1 MAKGDDAIA
10 KNRNKA
16 IRKRNRRAGADSI
29 EAIQGVQAAKR
40 RRKAGTRRACEG
52 MCYTLPTPDDPFLD
66 RRDRKLQMEKKRE
79 AARKAA
85 SLEPVS
91 FVEKLGYNGKEY
103 QGGEDAGES
112 DGDVTA
118 GYDKQLKRKRG
129 KDAPADADEA
139 VVPSKKRKVDS
150 NGVGKQKLVGNGHSA
165 HMDSIVGSSG
175 IELSVKLA
183 DQKPTGIRRTPEG
196 GDIKGEV
203 TDEMVLAVLSETG
216 LMSPENS
223 GFMKGSKSGSMFGNQ
238 LVEKFWKAYSR
249 GVDVLATCSCSLED
263 RALGLVA
270 PSASHVKE
278 NRAKHGAL
286 HLPLV
291 LILVLSQDQALR
303 VRRVFRPLKKA
314 LGITSVCLHSG
325 TSLERQ
331 TDGLKSH
338 SPDVL
343 VATPDRLCE
352 LLSVQAIIL
361 SSISL
366 LVVDELSDIIEGGL
380 QSHVSKIKEYVSR
393 GARKVVLSKGY
404 PERAVIIARQL
415 VADPIARVISEKS
428 LESWSACIT
437 QIVSVFTNVN
447 KRMSK
452 MLKILQQFWYKQ
464 ERERSWGI
472 LIVVENEETIQG
484 VLPELL
490 KIGYSSASLSNSAK
504 QNIDATVKQI
514 RYGSVQALV
523 STAEV
528 VGHIPLESMVLV
540 INYSFPQS
548 MKVYEQILTGMAR
561 EHVDGVLHTF
571 CTASMASS
579 ADQLVRVLKTCLQ
592 EVPRALN
599 MLAEAASLVQLGL
612 AK

>member
-16 IRKRNRRAGADSI
+16 IRKRNRRVGADSI

-66 RRDRKLQMEKKRE
+66 RRDRKLQMDKKRE

-91 FVEKLGYNGKEY
+91 FVEKIGYNGKEY
-103 QGGEDAGES
+103 QGGEDAGDS
-112 DGDVTA
+112 DGDVNA

-129 KDAPADADEA
+129 KEAPADADEA
-139 VVPSKKRKVDS
+139 VFPSKKRKVDS
-150 NGVGKQKLVGNGHSA
+150 NGVGKQKLVGNGHMSLI
-165 HMDSIVGSSG
+165 DSSVSNGG
-175 IELSVKLA
+175 IQLSVKSV
-183 DQKPTGIRRTPEG
+183 DQEPTGIRRTSEG
-196 GDIKGEV
+196 EDIKGEV

-216 LMSPENS
+216 LVGPDKS
-223 GFMKGSKSGSMFGNQ
+223 GSIKGSKSGSKFGNQ
-238 LVEKFWKAYSR
+238 VVEQFWKAYSR

-270 PSASHVKE
+270 PSAAHVKE
-278 NRAKHGAL
+278 HRVKHGAL
-286 HLPLV
+286 HQPLV
-291 LILVLSQDQALR
+291 LILVPSQDQALR
-303 VRRVFRPLKKA
+303 VRSVLRPLKKA

-331 TDGLKSH
+331 TDGLKSL

-352 LLSVQAIIL
+352 LLSVHAIKL

-366 LVVDELSDIIEGGL
+366 LVVDELSEIIEGGL
-380 QSHVSKIKEYVSR
+380 QSQVSKIKEYVSR
-393 GARKVVLSKGY
+393 GARKIVLSKDY

-415 VADPIARVISEKS
+415 VADPIARVTSNKS
-428 LESWSACIT
+428 LESSSACIT

-452 MLKILQQFWYKQ
+452 MLKILQQFWDKQ
-464 ERERSWGI
+464 EKKRNWGI
-472 LIVVENEETIQG
+472 LIVVESEETIQG
-484 VLPELL
+484 VLPELK

-514 RYGSVQALV
+514 RDGTVQALV
-523 STAEV
+523 STAEFID
-528 VGHIPLESMVLV
+528 HIPLENMMLV
-540 INYSFPQS
+540 INYGFPQS

-561 EHVDGVLHTF
+561 EYVDGVLHTF

-579 ADQLVRVLKTCLQ
+579 AAQLVQVLKMCLQ
-592 EVPRALN
+592 EVPLALN